1 MALAAGIGSLGA
13 GLVQAFTGE
22 PSTTSLILTI
32 IGPTVIALWMLVMGA
47 LLWRRA
53 SLAQPTPPRPL
64 ASRRCVARDLHLHAR
79 SHRNHRVD
87 RRHRR
92 RATRAAVRCLP
103 RVTGDDGGL
112 PRAGH
117 RRPGTANDGATRLI
131 FTVLAAL
138 GVGVVW
144 CGLQARRVRPRDDD
158 AGPSP
163 RYFASIGF
171 TLVALVDAFLV
182 IAVLNLGAPGWA
194 LATTGV
200 LIAGIGHIVLRG
212 ERRRLVP
219 GTRDQAHRRDL
230 T

>member
-1 MALAAGIGSLGA
+1 MWHTIFISTHAATATTALIAGIVAVPRGRLFGVYLAS
-13 GLVQAFTGE
+13 
-22 PSTTSLILTI
+22 
-32 IGPTVIALWMLVMGA
+32 LVMMEVF
-47 LLWRRA
+47 LV
-53 SLAQPTPPRPL
+53 LAIGVQW
-64 ASRRCVARDLHLHAR
+64 
-79 SHRNHRVD
+79 
-87 RRHRR
+87 
-92 RATRAAVRCLP
+92 
-103 RVTGDDGGL
+103 
-112 PRAGH
+112 
-117 RRPGTANDGATRLI
+117 TANDGATRLI

-200 LIAGIGHIVLRG
+200 LIAGIGHIVLRV